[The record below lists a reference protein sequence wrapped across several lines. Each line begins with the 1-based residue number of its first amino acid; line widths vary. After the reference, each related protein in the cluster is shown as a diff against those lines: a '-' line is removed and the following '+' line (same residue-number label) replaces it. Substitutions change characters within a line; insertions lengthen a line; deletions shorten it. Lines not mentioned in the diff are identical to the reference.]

1 MNIKIWKFNFVSDN
15 AESLALDGYD
25 FSSRFD
31 RFYMDGKE
39 DTLYVGDMW
48 RFENIEMY
56 NRRFEKE
63 LLNKYYIL
71 DYHLLIRNKIN
82 AFIKEKTMKLYMD
95 NNYSR
100 YDLYNNIDFYDLTN
114 LKNNNEIDMRYN
126 EKITS
131 DNKIVYEINGGYK
144 LVFDPYSEELENIE
158 ELYNQKFFDKVIKNN
173 LILMEIQNQKAPD
186 FVLHFIEINEFL
198 NGKKTVNV
206 VFNDGT
212 KEKVDASVGN
222 ILRIKG
228 NNTELSYRLE
238 YNHKLEELK
247 KITYNKNELDIDIN
261 KLMNLKEQIK
271 KTPADMIR
279 FKVDE
284 MRENLH
290 NKFNDFKKS
299 NDFYYYTDLKSCIDK
314 IAEIDK
320 RNNLL
325 NGSMSEDN
333 KEQYPEWYTAE
344 FKRLWKEFD
353 LINTLSKA
361 QNIDEIKYVTNET
374 NDSELMK
381 ICNLLENDQT
391 EYEDEEKMDL

>member
-15 AESLALDGYD
+15 TESLALDGYD

-131 DNKIVYEINGGYK
+131 NNKIVYEINGGYK

-158 ELYNQKFFDKVIKNN
+158 ELYNQKYFDKVIKNN
-173 LILMEIQNQKAPD
+173 LILMEIQNKKAPD

-212 KEKVDASVGN
+212 KEKVDASVGS

-228 NNTELSYRLE
+228 NNAELSYCLE
-238 YNHKLEELK
+238 DNHKFEELK

-271 KTPADMIR
+271 KTPADMLR
-279 FKVDE
+279 FKIDE
-284 MRENLH
+284 MRDKLNDSFR
-290 NKFNDFKKS
+290 KFAKDM
-299 NDFYYYTDLKSCIDK
+299 DFYYTADMKICIEK
-314 IAEIDK
+314 IQEIYK

-325 NGSMSEDN
+325 NESMSKEE
-333 KEQYPEWYTAE
+333 KEQYPNWYTDD
-344 FKRLWKEFD
+344 FKKLWKEYD

-361 QNIDEIKYVTNET
+361 KNIDEIKYVANET
-374 NDSELMK
+374 NDNELKK
-381 ICNLLENDQT
+381 ICNLLENAQI
-391 EYEDEEKMDL
+391 EYEDEEEMEL